1 MPVSICLQS
10 QTVKE
15 PFAHSQAGIP
25 NGVQNRRLQRVGKFD
40 YILGAIFLH
49 FSSALR
55 EEKDLPTL
63 ESYGSHFLHFVLSR
77 VETQPCVFLAK
88 FSSILNFL
96 FIYNHELKKID
107 DKPWR
112 SILPNNQL
120 LEKNILLHPL
130 TMDVSL
136 HIVLPASILTDSDIR

>member
-40 YILGAIFLH
+40 YILGAIFPH
-49 FSSALR
+49 FSSALT

-63 ESYGSHFLHFVLSR
+63 ESYGSHFLHFVLLR
-77 VETQPCVFLAK
+77 KLNGQQFVEHKNRDKKEKSTEPVL
-88 FSSILNFL
+88 SENFL
-96 FIYNHELKKID
+96 NTL
-107 DKPWR
+107 
-112 SILPNNQL
+112 
-120 LEKNILLHPL
+120 
-130 TMDVSL
+130 
-136 HIVLPASILTDSDIR
+136 